1 MAAFFARTRR
11 ARQSLSQTPNYAK
24 YIVSENATG
33 EYQQEAPSVIEIG
46 DSKLMISLAFQQL
59 AQNAE
64 KIGELNIS
72 PELLNTLLRPGRA
85 GTKE

>member
-1 MAAFFARTRR
+1 M
-11 ARQSLSQTPNYAK
+11 
-24 YIVSENATG
+24 
-33 EYQQEAPSVIEIG
+33 

-72 PELLNTLLRPGRA
+72 PELLTTLLRPARGDQ
-85 GTKE
+85 K